1 MQKVNGMKKRFY
13 LFVCLCIC
21 ICFCMS
27 CGKKEPDGT
36 PVRVYY
42 LDSAEMRIQD
52 ELHYIEG
59 QSTREQI
66 IEVLTLLSAAP
77 DSKELKATISGGV
90 NIVNFSFDNNQV
102 TVSLGAKY
110 QDLPKTSRI
119 LIRAAIVK
127 SLTQFEDVDAVL
139 LTLEGEPLLE
149 DDGTVIGLMTGD
161 MFIDKDTGKM
171 SDYEVVTIRLYFTN
185 ENGDVLLP
193 IDRSLLHNLDMSNV
207 SMEKLVVEQ
216 LLSGPANEESFP
228 TINPETKLLGVTL
241 KDGICYL
248 NFDSS
253 ILTPVNNVTSDVVI
267 YSIVNS
273 LAELNGVNKIQI
285 SIDGKKDIKFRDKY
299 DLSTLFEMNQEL
311 IAQ

>member
-1 MQKVNGMKKRFY
+1 MKKK
-13 LFVCLCIC
+13 LGIMILLLISALMCV
-21 ICFCMS
+21 S
-27 CGKKEPDGT
+27 CGNQQQLGT
-36 PVRVYY
+36 PVRIYY
-42 LDSAEMRIQD
+42 LDSSEMHMKD
-52 ELHYIEG
+52 EIHYI
-59 QSTREQI
+59 QSNITKEQI
-66 IEVLTLLSAAP
+66 VEVLTLLSDAP
-77 DSKELKATISGGV
+77 ENKELKATISGGV

-110 QDLPKTSRI
+110 LDLPKTSRI
-119 LIRAAIVK
+119 LVRAAIVK
-127 SLTQFEDVDAVL
+127 SLTQFQDVDAVL
-139 LTLEGEPLLE
+139 LTIEGEPLLE
-149 DDGTVIGLMTGD
+149 EDGTVVGLMTGD
-161 MFIDKDTGKM
+161 MFIEKDTGKM

-185 ENGDVLLP
+185 EDGNILVP

-216 LLSGPANEESFP
+216 LLAGPANEESWP
-228 TINPETKLLGVTL
+228 TINPATKLLGVTL

-253 ILTPVNNVTSDVVI
+253 ILTPVNNVTSDVVL
-267 YSIVNS
+267 YSIANS
-273 LAELNGVNKIQI
+273 LIELNGVNKVQI

>member
-1 MQKVNGMKKRFY
+1 M
-13 LFVCLCIC
+13 
-21 ICFCMS
+21 
-27 CGKKEPDGT
+27 
-36 PVRVYY
+36 
-42 LDSAEMRIQD
+42 
-52 ELHYIEG
+52 
-59 QSTREQI
+59 
-66 IEVLTLLSAAP
+66 
-77 DSKELKATISGGV
+77 
-90 NIVNFSFDNNQV
+90 
-102 TVSLGAKY
+102 
-110 QDLPKTSRI
+110 
-119 LIRAAIVK
+119 
-127 SLTQFEDVDAVL
+127 
-139 LTLEGEPLLE
+139 
-149 DDGTVIGLMTGD
+149 
-161 MFIDKDTGKM
+161 
-171 SDYEVVTIRLYFTN
+171 
-185 ENGDVLLP
+185 
-193 IDRSLLHNLDMSNV
+193 DMSNV

-228 TINPETKLLGVTL
+228 TINPATKLLGVTL